1 MTRKL
6 LITTLEFYYNS
17 RVVIYKHRN
26 LIRLATN
33 DHMNYEDFKTRS
45 FLFCLQVMLMCKA
58 TRSGGDH
65 YTFKDS
71 LNLSEYKVQVGT
83 KQV

>member
-1 MTRKL
+1 
-6 LITTLEFYYNS
+6 
-17 RVVIYKHRN
+17 
-26 LIRLATN
+26 
-33 DHMNYEDFKTRS
+33 MNYEDFKPRS